1 MAIRTRIRVKRRPKN
16 MIVAAIA
23 LLALATVLTACGG
36 SDPVPR
42 SFENEAPA
50 DDDEAE
56 PTLPA
61 TVASEVGLS
70 YRKGHFMVEVGADRL
85 FCLDGRN
92 GAIFEKPRKGKAQ
105 KVGEFKTDEVGA
117 DNVKVKKPGGTYY
130 ATLAKG
136 TFAKYGSV
144 AECSGAKSA
153 NVRV

>member
-1 MAIRTRIRVKRRPKN
+1 MAIRTRIRVRRGPHRV
-16 MIVAAIA
+16 IVAAIA

-42 SFENEAPA
+42 SFENEGAEG
-50 DDDEAE
+50 DDAE

-61 TVASEVGLS
+61 NVASQIRLT
-70 YRKGHFMVEVGADRL
+70 YRKGHFIVEVAADKL
-85 FCLDGRN
+85 FCLDGRD
-92 GAIFEKPRKGKAQ
+92 GAIFEKPRKGKAD
-105 KVGEFKTDEVGA
+105 KVGEFKTDKVGA

-144 AECSGAKSA
+144 SECGGAKSA